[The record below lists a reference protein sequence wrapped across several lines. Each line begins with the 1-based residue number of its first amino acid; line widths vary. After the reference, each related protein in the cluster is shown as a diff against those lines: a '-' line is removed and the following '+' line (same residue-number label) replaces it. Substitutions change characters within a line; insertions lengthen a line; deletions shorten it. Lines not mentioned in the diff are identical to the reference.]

1 MACMRIWLTMTVT
14 AVVVVAAAPPATA
27 NGATTTRVS
36 VSTTG
41 DQSNDRSDD
50 PAISAD
56 GRYVT
61 FDSDATNL
69 VPDDTNGV
77 SDIFVRDRITGTTTR
92 VSVST
97 TGDQANGFSR
107 ASAISA
113 DGRYVAYHS
122 LATNLVPDDTND
134 EIDVFVRD
142 RATGTTTRVS
152 VSTNGY
158 QANHYSE
165 LPAISADGRYITY
178 HSLATNLVPRDT
190 NSAYDVFVRDQ
201 IAGTTRRVSVST
213 AGDQGDRDSFEPAI
227 SADGRYVSYTSR
239 ASNLVPDDAN
249 GDLTDVLV
257 WDRTTGST
265 RRISVSTGGDQG
277 NDDSFTSALSA
288 DGRYVSYASDASNL
302 APGDTNNATDVFVW
316 NRITG
321 TTRRVSVST
330 TGNQGDGFSRSPA
343 ISADGRYVTYQSL
356 ATNLV
361 PDDTNDVTDIFVRD
375 RITGTTRR
383 VSVSTTGDQ
392 ANHHSELPAI
402 SADGRYITYHSL
414 ATNLVPDDTN
424 DVTDIFVR
432 HRGGH

>member
-1 MACMRIWLTMTVT
+1 MASMRVCLTMTVAA
-14 AVVVVAAAPPATA
+14 AVVIAVAPPAAA
-27 NGATTTRVS
+27 NGTTTTRIS
-36 VSTTG
+36 VSSAG
-41 DQSNDRSDD
+41 NQSNDRSDD

-77 SDIFVRDRITGTTTR
+77 SDIFLRDRITGTTTR
-92 VSVST
+92 ISVST
-97 TGDQANGFSR
+97 TGNQANGFSR

-113 DGRYVAYHS
+113 DGRYIAYHS

-134 EIDVFVRD
+134 EIDVFVWE
-142 RATGTTTRVS
+142 RATDTTTRVS

-201 IAGTTRRVSVST
+201 VTGTTRRVSVST
-213 AGDQGDRDSFEPAI
+213 TGDQGNRDSFDPAI
-227 SADGRYVSYTSR
+227 SADGRYVSYTSS
-239 ASNLVPDDAN
+239 ATNLVPDDSNDA
-249 GDLTDVLV
+249 TDILV
-257 WDRTTGST
+257 WDRTTGTT
-265 RRISVSTGGDQG
+265 RRISVSTSGDQG
-277 NDDSFTSALSA
+277 NDDSFTSVLSA
-288 DGRYVSYASDASNL
+288 DGRHVSYASDASNL
-302 APGDTNNATDVFVW
+302 VPDDTNNATDIFVW
-316 NRITG
+316 NRTTG
-321 TTRRVSVST
+321 TTRRISVST
-330 TGNQGDGFSRSPA
+330 TGNQGGHFSRSPA
-343 ISADGRYVTYQSL
+343 ISADGRYIAYHSL

-361 PDDTNDVTDIFVRD
+361 PDDTNDATDIFVRD

-383 VSVSTTGDQ
+383 ISVSTTGNQ

-402 SADGRYITYHSL
+402 SADGRYIAYHSL
-414 ATNLVPDDTN
+414 ATDLVPDDTN
-424 DVTDIFVR
+424 DATDIFVR
-432 HRGGH
+432 NRGGY

>member
-1 MACMRIWLTMTVT
+1 MTVT

>member
-1 MACMRIWLTMTVT
+1 MRILLTTTVT
-14 AVVVVAAAPPATA
+14 AVVVIAAAPPAVA
-27 NGATTTRVS
+27 KWATTTRVS

-61 FDSDATNL
+61 FDSDASNL

-97 TGDQANGFSR
+97 TGDQANHFSR

-113 DGRYVAYHS
+113 DGRYVTYQS

-134 EIDVFVRD
+134 ESDIFVRD
-142 RATGTTTRVS
+142 RATGTTSRVS
-152 VSTNGY
+152 VSTNEY

-178 HSLATNLVPRDT
+178 HSLATNFVPNDT

-201 IAGTTRRVSVST
+201 INGTTRRVSVST
-213 AGDQGDRDSFEPAI
+213 TGDQGDGDSFDPAI
-227 SADGRYVSYTSR
+227 SADGRYVSYTSG
-239 ASNLVPDDAN
+239 ASNLVPDDTN
-249 GDLTDVLV
+249 DESDIFV
-257 WDRTTGST
+257 WDRTTGTT
-265 RRISVSTGGDQG
+265 RRISVSTTGNQGD
-277 NDDSFTSALSA
+277 NSSFTSVLSA
-288 DGRYVSYASDASNL
+288 DGGYVSYASDASNL
-302 APGDTNNATDVFVW
+302 VADDTNDATDIFVW
-316 NRITG
+316 NRATG
-321 TTRRVSVST
+321 TTRRISVST
-330 TGNQGDGFSRSPA
+330 TGNQANNVSRSPA
-343 ISADGRYVTYQSL
+343 ISASARYVTYQSL

-361 PDDTNDVTDIFVRD
+361 PDDTNGVTDILVRD
-375 RITGTTRR
+375 QITGTTRR
-383 VSVSTTGDQ
+383 VSVSSSGNQ
-392 ANHHSELPAI
+392 ANQHSEFPAI
-402 SADGRYITYHSL
+402 SADGRYITYQSP

-424 DVTDIFVR
+424 GVTDIFVR
-432 HRGGH
+432 NRGGF

>member
-1 MACMRIWLTMTVT
+1 MRIWLTMTVT

-41 DQSNDRSDD
+41 DQNNDRSDD

-142 RATGTTTRVS
+142 RASGTTSRVS

-227 SADGRYVSYTSR
+227 SADGRYVSYTSS
-239 ASNLVPDDAN
+239 ASNLVPDDTN

-383 VSVSTTGDQ
+383 ASVSTTGNQ

-402 SADGRYITYHSL
+402 SADGRYITYQSL
-414 ATNLVPDDTN
+414 ATNLVPRDTN

-432 HRGGH
+432 HRGGY